1 MGFFFA
7 RRNSKKCKCF
17 AELYRIFFIS
27 ITQHVSPGFT
37 FLLRVLKT
45 ALLMMFFLFLSL
57 PTLFPGKFIKD
68 TPGKQILA
76 DGVSWGRNS
85 TVEQFLVLF
94 RGALRLEHHVPF
106 SVPPGKLI
114 ILVEGTPTN
123 RRTQEE
129 AGCTCRGGCIF
140 NWLKQITP
148 DFEICARSFRHVDL
162 ARIGKLDAERDLR
175 GSLGG
180 FRPQIRLLGARRR
193 RPPKMAFVSWPRSLR
208 SAQQL

>member
-1 MGFFFA
+1 M
-7 RRNSKKCKCF
+7 S
-17 AELYRIFFIS
+17 L
-27 ITQHVSPGFT
+27 GFT

-123 RRTQEE
+123 RRTEEE
-129 AGCTCRGGCIF
+129 AGCTCREECIF

-148 DFEICARSFRHVDL
+148 DFKIYARSFRHVDL

-180 FRPQIRLLGARRR
+180 FRPQIGLLGARCR
-193 RPPKMAFVSWPRSLR
+193 RPPENGFCFVAAVIEERATAVIELS
-208 SAQQL
+208 